1 MTYQGHIEN
10 GNIVF
15 NEALNLPEGT
25 EVTVSVVPRRPAPK
39 DDVPTIYE
47 QLKPFFGK
55 IDGLPPDASQ
65 NIGHYLYGHPK
76 K

>member
-10 GNIVF
+10 GSIVF

-25 EVTVSVVPRRPAPK
+25 EVTVSIVPK
-39 DDVPTIYE
+39 KSNQEGDVPSIYE

-55 IDGLPPDASQ
+55 IEGLPPDASQ
-65 NIGHYLYGHPK
+65 NIDHYLYGHPK